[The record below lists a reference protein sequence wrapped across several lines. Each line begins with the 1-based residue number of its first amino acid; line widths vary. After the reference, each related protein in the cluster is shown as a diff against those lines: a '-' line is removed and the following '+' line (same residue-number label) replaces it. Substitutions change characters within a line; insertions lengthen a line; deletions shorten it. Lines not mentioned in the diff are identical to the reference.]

1 MSHSPLETK
10 KAGNSGRSSVC
21 PEPESGF
28 GSGLLALQISSV
40 VGLRIR
46 DLGLELLELTS
57 SDLGCWCEK
66 ELPAGDKSPPSHP
79 HPVALLRNSNLSST
93 PFLAGK
99 SPVASP

>member
-1 MSHSPLETK
+1 MSHSPQETK
-10 KAGNSGRSSVC
+10 KGGNGGGSSVC

-28 GSGLLALQISSV
+28 GSGLLGLQISSV

-46 DLGLELLELTS
+46 DLGVELLELRS
-57 SDLGCWCEK
+57 SDLGCCCEK

-79 HPVALLRNSNLSST
+79 HPVASLRTSNLSTT